1 MRISAWHLVGDPSVE
16 ALMIT
21 VVLVAVI
28 ITVPTFPPG
37 NLVPRGLG

>member
-1 MRISAWHLVGDPSVE
+1 ME
-16 ALMIT
+16 AMMIT

-28 ITVPTFPPG
+28 ITIPTFLSG